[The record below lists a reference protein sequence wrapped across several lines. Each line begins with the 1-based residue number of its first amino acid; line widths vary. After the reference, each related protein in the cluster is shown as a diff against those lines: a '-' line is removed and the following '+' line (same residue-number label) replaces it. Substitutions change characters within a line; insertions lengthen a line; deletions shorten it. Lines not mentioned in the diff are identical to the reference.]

1 MASAWDQIAKGFGD
15 AIADIREK
23 VVEEPMYGRVINERE
38 SAPLQWPQAV
48 EVTTQP
54 EPAREREQ
62 AQDKDI
68 DR

>member
-1 MASAWDQIAKGFGD
+1 MASAWDQLAKGFGD

-38 SAPLQWPQAV
+38 SASLQWPQAV
-48 EVTTQP
+48 EVTNQP